1 MQPDEATLTP
11 CRWKFARLQKQR
23 SFKCYTKIQYR
34 RCGSFHDFH
43 FFHDTEKESFL
54 KSQPIK
60 EFSQIKKNKI
70 MKELNEIIVDAFNK
84 YDEPITPAQIKK
96 LGNQISM
103 TSEKGLLIR
112 SEIYAEVYADKF
124 LNNLEQAPVK
134 PKTESKTNYK
144 EVGRLKFVKQ

>member
-1 MQPDEATLTP
+1 MAETL
-11 CRWKFARLQKQR
+11 
-23 SFKCYTKIQYR
+23 I
-34 RCGSFHDFH
+34 
-43 FFHDTEKESFL
+43 